1 MYFLYY
7 GIDRISQKKVR
18 GLVEASEYSDAYAK
32 VIDIGYIPEKIN
44 ELPKWFPVSLFRSK
58 PHMRINEIIEFLEA
72 IGHGFNAG
80 IQITEILIDY
90 RNEIGRKKAQAAVQ
104 AIIEDLREG
113 SSFSSTLKKLGFF
126 PPTVLSFIEI
136 GENTGNL
143 GENALEAAQRV
154 KFTEGLKSEIKK
166 AMIYPAFVLFSIM
179 GSISIWLFVVI
190 PKIASLFKTLNIK
203 LPSYTMALIDLA
215 NNKIQILYYL
225 AGIAIFFT
233 LINVINRLIRR
244 FFGKEHLILRI
255 KDNIIMQ
262 VPVVGK
268 LIFYY
273 NSFLISS
280 FLSALIAAG
289 LNISHALI
297 IVGRA
302 INNAIYYQIVDK
314 IRQEI
319 ETGSTITEAFRQHA
333 RLFPPMFIRYL
344 LVGERTG
351 TVDTQM
357 NYIATVYR
365 TKVEGILKMIPK
377 LMEPLLITFLGIIMI
392 GMIVAV
398 FSPIYSS
405 ISKIM
410 EGM

>member
-7 GIDRISQKKVR
+7 AIDRISQKKVR
-18 GLVEASEYSDAYAK
+18 GIIEASEYSDAYGK
-32 VIDIGYIPEKIN
+32 IIDIGYIPEKITQ
-44 ELPKWFPVSLFRSK
+44 LPKWFPISLFRTK
-58 PHMRINEIIEFLEA
+58 PHMRINEIVEFLEA

-113 SSFSSTLKKLGFF
+113 SSFSATLKNLGFF
-126 PPTVLSFIEI
+126 PQTVLSFIEI
-136 GENTGNL
+136 GENTGSL
-143 GENALEAAQRV
+143 GENALEAARRV
-154 KFTEGLKSEIKK
+154 KFTEELKGEIKK
-166 AMIYPAFVLFSIM
+166 AMIYPAFVMFSIL

-190 PKIASLFKTLNIK
+190 PKIASVFKALNIK
-203 LPSYTMALIDLA
+203 LPSYTMALINIS
-215 NNKIQILYYL
+215 NNKTLILYYL
-225 AGIAIFFT
+225 AGIVSFFIAIN
-233 LINVINRLIRR
+233 IVNGLIRK
-244 FFGKEHLILRI
+244 FFGKEHFILRL
-255 KDNIIMQ
+255 KDSITMR
-262 VPVVGK
+262 VPVVGR

-273 NSFLISS
+273 NAFLISS

-289 LNISHALI
+289 LNISHALVI
-297 IVGRA
+297 IGRA
-302 INNAIYYQIVDK
+302 INNAIYYQVVEK

-319 ETGSTITEAFRQHA
+319 ETGSTLTEAFRQHA
-333 RLFPPMFIRYL
+333 SLFPPMFIRYL

-357 NYIATVYR
+357 NYIATIYR
-365 TKVEGILKMIPK
+365 TKVEDILKMIPK
-377 LMEPLLITFLGIIMI
+377 LMEPLLITFLGIIMV

>member
-7 GIDRISQKKVR
+7 AIDRISQKKVR
-18 GLVEASEYSDAYAK
+18 GIIEASEYSDAYGK
-32 VIDIGYIPEKIN
+32 VIDIGYIPEKITQ
-44 ELPKWFPVSLFRSK
+44 LPKWFPISLFRTK
-58 PHMRINEIIEFLEA
+58 PHMRINEIVEFLEA

-113 SSFSSTLKKLGFF
+113 SSFSATLKNLGFF
-126 PPTVLSFIEI
+126 PQTVLSFIEI
-136 GENTGNL
+136 GENTGSL
-143 GENALEAAQRV
+143 GENALEAARRV
-154 KFTEGLKSEIKK
+154 KFTEELKGEIKK
-166 AMIYPAFVLFSIM
+166 AMIYPAFVMFSIL

-190 PKIASLFKTLNIK
+190 PKIASVFKALNIK
-203 LPSYTMALIDLA
+203 LPSYTMALINIS
-215 NNKIQILYYL
+215 NNKTLILYYL
-225 AGIAIFFT
+225 AGIVSFFIAIN
-233 LINVINRLIRR
+233 IVNGLIRK
-244 FFGKEHLILRI
+244 FFGKEHFILRL
-255 KDNIIMQ
+255 KDSITMR
-262 VPVVGK
+262 VPVVGR

-273 NSFLISS
+273 NAFLISS

-289 LNISHALI
+289 LNISHALVI
-297 IVGRA
+297 IGRA
-302 INNAIYYQIVDK
+302 INNAIYYQVVEK

-319 ETGSTITEAFRQHA
+319 ETGSTLTEAFRQHA
-333 RLFPPMFIRYL
+333 SLFPPMFIRYL

-357 NYIATVYR
+357 NYIATIYR
-365 TKVEGILKMIPK
+365 TKVEDILKMIPK
-377 LMEPLLITFLGIIMI
+377 LMEPLLITFLGIIMV

>member
-1 MYFLYY
+1 
-7 GIDRISQKKVR
+7 
-18 GLVEASEYSDAYAK
+18 
-32 VIDIGYIPEKIN
+32 
-44 ELPKWFPVSLFRSK
+44 
-58 PHMRINEIIEFLEA
+58 
-72 IGHGFNAG
+72 
-80 IQITEILIDY
+80 
-90 RNEIGRKKAQAAVQ
+90 
-104 AIIEDLREG
+104 
-113 SSFSSTLKKLGFF
+113 
-126 PPTVLSFIEI
+126 
-136 GENTGNL
+136 
-143 GENALEAAQRV
+143 
-154 KFTEGLKSEIKK
+154 
-166 AMIYPAFVLFSIM
+166 
-179 GSISIWLFVVI
+179 
-190 PKIASLFKTLNIK
+190 
-203 LPSYTMALIDLA
+203 
-215 NNKIQILYYL
+215 
-225 AGIAIFFT
+225 
-233 LINVINRLIRR
+233 
-244 FFGKEHLILRI
+244 
-255 KDNIIMQ
+255 MQ
-262 VPVVGK
+262 LPVVGK

-333 RLFPPMFIRYL
+333 RRFPPMFIRYL

-365 TKVEGILKMIPK
+365 TKVEGILQMIPK